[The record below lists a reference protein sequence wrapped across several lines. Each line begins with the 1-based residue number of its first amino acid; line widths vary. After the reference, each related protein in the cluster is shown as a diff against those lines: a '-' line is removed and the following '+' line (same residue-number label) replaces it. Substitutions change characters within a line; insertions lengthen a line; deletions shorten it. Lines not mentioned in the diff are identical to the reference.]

1 MFCPELSNIDS
12 SDLIAVAAVLVSGLA
27 ALYAKWA
34 WREANR
40 ANELTLLGHR
50 KAIYDAFFAL
60 KAHMTQYDQ
69 SAQINEVSKFFYPSR
84 DASLYFAPKL
94 AELISDY
101 YAACFR
107 VANLARA
114 RPLSEEELIDIQT
127 NLEKSAKLAPEI
139 EKSIYCVISRV
150 SESG

>member
-60 KAHMTQYDQ
+60 KAT
-69 SAQINEVSKFFYPSR
+69 
-84 DASLYFAPKL
+84 
-94 AELISDY
+94 LIQP
-101 YAACFR
+101 C
-107 VANLARA
+107 
-114 RPLSEEELIDIQT
+114 
-127 NLEKSAKLAPEI
+127 
-139 EKSIYCVISRV
+139 RV
-150 SESG
+150 SEEGLRVVKLFRPGRNRVL